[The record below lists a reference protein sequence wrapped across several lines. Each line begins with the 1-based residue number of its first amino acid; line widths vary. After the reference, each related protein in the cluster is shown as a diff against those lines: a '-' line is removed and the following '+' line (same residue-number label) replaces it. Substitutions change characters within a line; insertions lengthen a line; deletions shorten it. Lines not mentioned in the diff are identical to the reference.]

1 MSANKKINLEIKS
14 DALRILK
21 KEKNVTSAARII
33 NAKYNLSV
41 SPSTICRWKQKAA
54 KIERNADVS
63 KSHKKIFKMISPG
76 QLDFEKVLYDELL
89 ISFGKGVRLYS
100 DLIKRKASDLLK
112 KPEFQSV
119 NFNVSKRWL
128 KGFNQVWV
136 SIFNIGFLIHK
147 TDFCKI
153 MGVLRGTLTSKHH

>member
-1 MSANKKINLEIKS
+1 MVFISRVGFGICRFYLAIPIAKMSANKKINLEIKS

-21 KEKNVTSAARII
+21 KEKNVTSTARII

-63 KSHKKIFKMISPG
+63 KSHKKIFRMISPG

-89 ISFGKGVRLYS
+89 ISFGK
-100 DLIKRKASDLLK
+100 
-112 KPEFQSV
+112 
-119 NFNVSKRWL
+119 
-128 KGFNQVWV
+128 
-136 SIFNIGFLIHK
+136 
-147 TDFCKI
+147 
-153 MGVLRGTLTSKHH
+153 